1 MFVNQERNC
10 GELCK
15 EEITQLL
22 LGFIDYD
29 DYSYIKPRS

>member
-1 MFVNQERNC
+1 MFINQERNC
-10 GELCK
+10 GELGK

-29 DYSYIKPRS
+29 DYSYIKLRT